1 MNGFWLV
8 LLSYFALYGLVSLAG
23 RMAKALTAQ
32 KNDEIYVFFAKEKA
46 LSGKWD
52 VLVSSDDADGILEAL
67 SERYGRIYILRG
79 ADRWTEKKEK

>member
-1 MNGFWLV
+1 MNGIWFV
-8 LLSYFALYGLVSLAG
+8 LMSYFALYGALSLVG
-23 RMAKALTAQ
+23 RAAKAFKAK